1 MAKTPPPASNKPED
15 FPQFDP
21 LLDEATVQEL
31 MGKLNRY
38 LHNITT
44 VLGLKNPG
52 DLTAD
57 QTTIYEI
64 LKRIEQ
70 RRVYFHIYHPDI
82 VMGELNEGALICFWI
97 LKLMPFHMNSMPN
110 SLLNTKVAYCVF
122 VNMVQYV
129 AKKSGKKMN
138 IKSKIMDNML
148 YAFQY
153 RDLSKEAIMALA
165 EAHLY

>member
-1 MAKTPPPASNKPED
+1 MAKIPPQSNKPED

-21 LLDEATVQEL
+21 ILDINTMKDL
-31 MGKLNRY
+31 MEKLKRY
-38 LHNITT
+38 LHNIAD
-44 VLGLKNPG
+44 VLGLKNPS

-57 QTTIYEI
+57 QITIYEI

-70 RRVYFHIYHPDI
+70 RRIYFHIYHSDI

-97 LKLMPFHMNSMPN
+97 LKLMPFHMNSISN
-110 SLLNTKVAYCVF
+110 SLLNTKIAYCVF
-122 VNMVQYV
+122 VNMVKYV
-129 AKKSGKKMN
+129 AKKSGKTMN
-138 IKSKIMDNML
+138 IKSQLMNNML